1 VIALRM
7 RRKWNSPLSN
17 RDFAPEWA
25 VACLFVAI
33 MSPLCWRQ
41 HLVMALPCAY
51 LVARERL
58 SENASKDWRKWVPV
72 FAACAI
78 LLLRREVI
86 GRDVAHVLLT
96 YKFDTM
102 AVLSYALL
110 SLTLPKTKPA
120 SLELASPLAVPKA
133 KAA

>member
-1 VIALRM
+1 
-7 RRKWNSPLSN
+7 
-17 RDFAPEWA
+17 
-25 VACLFVAI
+25 
-33 MSPLCWRQ
+33 
-41 HLVMALPCAY
+41 
-51 LVARERL
+51 
-58 SENASKDWRKWVPV
+58 VPV